1 MLHMI
6 KIQICQWVMLWKNFQ
21 NYYGK
26 SQGIKELVKKQI
38 GGGQVEILDLTAWIF
53 LYLKKQGVNKTWV
66 CFEPVAQIDWKC
78 LLNTWHHSWWSNV
91 CKGHRLAPS
100 IVNQWNGQTGEY

>member
-38 GGGQVEILDLTAWIF
+38 GGGQVEILDLTA
-53 LYLKKQGVNKTWV
+53 
-66 CFEPVAQIDWKC
+66 
-78 LLNTWHHSWWSNV
+78 
-91 CKGHRLAPS
+91 
-100 IVNQWNGQTGEY
+100 